1 MNYQTK
7 LPRHFCKGY
16 TSYNCKN
23 RCDSIGGVEYCAY
36 GSGEKLC
43 INGATDKN
51 TCEKYINKFRKKK
64 IKCPNDICNNNGLCF
79 IYNNKLKCKCQ
90 PWYRGKYCENFYC
103 QNNCNQNGYC
113 VSPNKCSCYHPY
125 RGEYCY
131 EYPCS
136 FKQVNDCKNDGLCYH
151 FNNTHKCYCSN
162 SIYHGKNCDVVTC
175 AGTCA
180 QGKCVYI
187 PNKKISFCMCLE
199 LAAGKKCTVINR
211 NIQNHKNAKSIKIFL
226 FLLSSLLFVLAM
238 PILLK
243 YSFEKMLKKKTIN
256 STISLI

>member
-23 RCDSIGGVEYCAY
+23 RCDSIAGVEYCAY
-36 GSGEKLC
+36 GSGEKIC

-51 TCEKYINKFRKKK
+51 TCEKYITKFHKKK
-64 IKCPNDICNNNGLCF
+64 LKCHNNICNNNGLCF

-90 PWYRGKYCENFYC
+90 PWYRGKYCEKFYC

-113 VSPNKCSCYHPY
+113 VSQNKCSCYNPY
-125 RGEYCY
+125 RGEYCN

-136 FKQVNDCKNDGLCYH
+136 FNHNYDCKNDGLCYH
-151 FNNTHKCYCSN
+151 FNNTHKCYCST
-162 SIYHGKNCDVVTC
+162 SIYQGKKCNVVTC
-175 AGTCA
+175 VGMCA

-187 PNKKISFCMCLE
+187 PNKKISFCMCFE
-199 LAAGKKCTVINR
+199 LFKGNKC
-211 NIQNHKNAKSIKIFL
+211 NIMNLNVQQDKTQKSVKI
-226 FLLSSLLFVLAM
+226 LLFILSALLIALAF
-238 PILLK
+238 IL
-243 YSFEKMLKKKTIN
+243 
-256 STISLI
+256 SLDLN